1 MSDLKCCPFCG
12 GEAKIVRY
20 CGKKTI
26 VYVECTNCL
35 AYMGNQ
41 RIITSSNRG
50 KEYFESEEKL
60 INAWNTRKPMDN
72 IVEKLEEREKYL
84 ENAMKES
91 HEKGYSSSEAKAMNE
106 RVAIRYAINIVKQ
119 EINNGLE

>member
-72 IVEKLEEREKYL
+72 IVEKLEEKQYQAEKDMGL
-84 ENAMKES
+84 
-91 HEKGYSSSEAKAMNE
+91 SEAIDEMNGYGGMSIAYE
-106 RVAIRYAINIVKQ
+106 TAINIVKQ

>member
-1 MSDLKCCPFCG
+1 MNDTELKPCPFCG
-12 GEAKIVRY
+12 GEAKIVKY

-41 RIITSSNRG
+41 RIMTSSNRG

-72 IVEKLEEREKYL
+72 IVEELEEMIRPKQLYFCKYV
-84 ENAMKES
+84 
-91 HEKGYSSSEAKAMNE
+91 KGGCKHLDNDAKDCME
-106 RVAIRYAINIVKQ
+106 CIVEQAINIVKAGGV
-119 EINNGLE
+119 E

>member
-1 MSDLKCCPFCG
+1 MSKELKCCPFCG
-12 GEAKIVRY
+12 GEAKIVKY

-26 VYVECTNCL
+26 VYIECTNCL

-60 INAWNTRKPMDN
+60 IKAWNTRKPIDRIEEQLKKENKDEVNAGMCPSGFIHCLTAID
-72 IVEKLEEREKYL
+72 IVRRGGVE
-84 ENAMKES
+84 
-91 HEKGYSSSEAKAMNE
+91 
-106 RVAIRYAINIVKQ
+106 
-119 EINNGLE
+119 